1 VFCFVFNQEFFMKKS
16 LVALAVL
23 AASGAAFAESG
34 VTLYG
39 LVDTYV
45 GRLDNGTTKQTVIN
59 TGGVN
64 TSRWGIKGAEDL
76 GGGLKAIFKLEQG
89 FALDTGA
96 NGTSTPSQLPTVT
109 GTQAFDRQS
118 YVGLAGNFGEFQI
131 GKVWTAYDDLIG
143 ASDGVFNANVL
154 SVLYAT
160 WKSASYIDRPT
171 NGFRY
176 TTPEF
181 SGFTGALS
189 HSLHEKVAT
198 APAVSAASLSY
209 AGGPLAVQLAY
220 QVENPYASPNPS
232 VKYLLVAGSYDFGL
246 ATAKLSYGD
255 VKNAGNTAGLDA
267 TEYQVALD
275 VPVGANILLSASYA
289 RSDDDVS
296 GGGFEQKREGF
307 AVGATYTLS
316 KRTFLY
322 GGYQSVSN
330 QQAVDTTA
338 AVVGIQHRF

>member
-1 VFCFVFNQEFFMKKS
+1 MKKS

-23 AASGAAFAESG
+23 AASGATFAESG

-45 GRLDNGTTKQTVIN
+45 GRLDDGTTKQNVIN
-59 TGGVN
+59 SGGIN
-64 TSRWGIKGAEDL
+64 TSRWGIKGSEDL

-96 NGTSTPSQLPTVT
+96 AGANTQGQNPQVT
-109 GTQAFDRQS
+109 GTQTFDRQS

-131 GKVWTAYDDLIG
+131 GKVWTAYDDVIG
-143 ASDGVFNANVL
+143 ASDGVFNANAL

-160 WKSASYIDRPT
+160 WKSGSYIDRPA

-176 TTPEF
+176 TTPEI
-181 SGFTGALS
+181 SGFTGAVS
-189 HSLHEKVAT
+189 HSLAEKSVNQK
-198 APAVSAASLSY
+198 AVSAASLSY
-209 AGGPLAVQLAY
+209 AGGPVAVQLAY
-220 QVENPYASPNPS
+220 QVENPYATPNPS
-232 VKYLLVAGSYDFGL
+232 LKYLLVAGSYDFGP
-246 ATAKLSYGD
+246 AIAKFSYGN
-255 VKNAGNTAGLDA
+255 VKNVGNTAGLDA
-267 TEYQVALD
+267 TEYQVAVD
-275 VPVGANILLSASYA
+275 VPVADNILLSASYA
-289 RSDDDVS
+289 RSDDDIS

-316 KRTFLY
+316 KRTFMY

-330 QQAVDTTA
+330 QRAVDTTA